1 MASGCAPGLIRLRRC
16 ASPQL
21 HDPGWP
27 WVPALFVVSVVVM
40 SALTVVLKPVE
51 APWDWPLCC
60 PVGWHGI
67 LHLTDADF
75 RLMLRT

>member
-16 ASPQL
+16 VSPQL

-51 APWDWPLCC
+51 SALGLAALLPGWLAWYLAPD
-60 PVGWHGI
+60 
-67 LHLTDADF
+67 
-75 RLMLRT
+75 RR

>member
-1 MASGCAPGLIRLRRC
+1 MASGCAPGLIRLRQC

-21 HDPGWP
+21 HDLGWP

-51 APWDWPLCC
+51 SALGLASLLL
-60 PVGWHGI
+60 GWLAWYLAH
-67 LHLTDADF
+67 D
-75 RLMLRT
+75 RR